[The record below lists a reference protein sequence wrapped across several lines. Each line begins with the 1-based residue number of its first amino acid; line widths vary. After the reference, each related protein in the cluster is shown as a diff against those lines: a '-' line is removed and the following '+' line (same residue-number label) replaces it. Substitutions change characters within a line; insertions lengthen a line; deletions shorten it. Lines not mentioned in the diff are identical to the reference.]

1 MPKLAPVHY
10 RVLIKVFKKAGF
22 KIARQES
29 SHILMEKAGCDRPLV
44 IPCYSAVGAPIISG
58 LLRSAKMSRT
68 EYFGLL
74 P

>member
-1 MPKLAPVHY
+1 MPKLTPVHY
-10 RVLIKVFKKAGF
+10 KVLVKVFKKAGF
-22 KIARQES
+22 VIARQES
-29 SHILMEKAGCDRPLV
+29 SHIVMEKPGHDRPLV
-44 IPCYSAVGAPIISG
+44 IPCYSDVGVPIISG

>member
-1 MPKLAPVHY
+1 MPRLAPVHY
-10 RVLIKVFKKAGF
+10 QILIKVFKKAGF

-29 SHILMEKAGCDRPLV
+29 SHIVMEKPGIDRPLV
-44 IPCYSAVGAPIISG
+44 IPYYPEVGVPIISG
-58 LLRSAKMSRT
+58 LLRSAKMTRT